1 MNSSFNSNN
10 NYIISDN
17 SLKEAGGEVEFKEI
31 FIAHQYNSQEDQVGP
46 IFDKNEGL
54 TFDEAVKAT
63 GGFGKIDIFNK
74 K

>member
-31 FIAHQYNSQEDQVGP
+31 FIAHQYNSQED
-46 IFDKNEGL
+46 
-54 TFDEAVKAT
+54 
-63 GGFGKIDIFNK
+63 
-74 K
+74 